1 MATSDKSGKP
11 GKQGTS
17 RRRTTRTTSR
27 KKATRPPTIDLEATE
42 VADAAGSEKTP
53 PERAE
58 SKPATGKPG
67 DEKAAGEKSAS
78 GKPDDAP
85 AEAAGEKVADA
96 APAEDIKG
104 KSTAKPDSTGDEAG
118 TKTKDAPATGPAGRS
133 SVRDSVASLK
143 PDPAEPQPATESQPE
158 LAGFSLIAVGGA
170 AAAGALLSLVVLVGL
185 DRAGVLPWR
194 ADTSGIDPVQVTA
207 KLDAL
212 ESQITG
218 LANKAPAR
226 DPALDTRVATLEKDL
241 NTAGTA
247 VAALPGLIDTLAS
260 RLDSLESTVNETQAK
275 TQSALAGLKT
285 IESAVDTIGSGESS
299 AAPSSEALELKLSA
313 LASRVERFEEQA
325 QAANNGELPALLEDL
340 ERNIVEI
347 KTALSASDGR
357 IDEISGQVEAI
368 PEGVTPD
375 AFAKALGLVRSA
387 IENRLDVIEKRL
399 GGPGETRGVA
409 SAIALSSL
417 RRTID
422 RGAPFAAE
430 LAAFS
435 ALVPDEPAADVVRP
449 FADGGLMTRPELT
462 ARFAVVVE
470 ESRRVAKAEDPSQ
483 DITGS
488 ILSRLKTV
496 VTVRRTGEDD
506 GKDAGAVMAR
516 MAKLLNSGDFAGAVA
531 QGNAAGDVLPAGP
544 KEWLAT
550 AQARLAADKAL
561 ADADARMLA
570 ALAKSG
576 D

>member
-1 MATSDKSGKP
+1 MATSDKSDKP

-17 RRRTTRTTSR
+17 RRRTTSR

-42 VADAAGSEKTP
+42 VADAAASKKTP
-53 PERAE
+53 AASAE
-58 SKPATGKPG
+58 SKPATAKSGDAKPASA
-67 DEKAAGEKSAS
+67 KAAGEKPATAS
-78 GKPDDAP
+78 TETSGAKA
-85 AEAAGEKVADA
+85 ADA
-96 APAEDIKG
+96 ASTEEIKD
-104 KSTAKPDSTGDEAG
+104 KSATKPTSAG
-118 TKTKDAPATGPAGRS
+118 GASDTKPKAAPATEPAGRS
-133 SVRDSVASLK
+133 SIRDSVASLK
-143 PDPAEPQPATESQPE
+143 PDPAEPQAAIDPQPGP
-158 LAGFSLIAVGGA
+158 AGFSLITVGGA
-170 AAAGALLSLVVLVGL
+170 AAAGALLSLVALVGL

-212 ESQITG
+212 ESQLTG
-218 LANKAPAR
+218 LAKEASAGN
-226 DPALDTRVATLEKDL
+226 PALDTRVSTLEKDL

-247 VAALPGLIDTLAS
+247 VAALPDLIDTLAS
-260 RLDSLESTVNETQAK
+260 RLDGLETTLSDTQAK

-285 IESAVDTIGSGESS
+285 IETAVDTIGSGEG
-299 AAPSSEALELKLSA
+299 AATPSSEALELKLSA
-313 LASRVERFEEQA
+313 LASRVERFETQSQSA
-325 QAANNGELPALLEDL
+325 GNPELPGLIDDL

-357 IDEISGQVEAI
+357 INEVSGKVAAI

-375 AFAKALGLVRSA
+375 AFAKALGSVRSA
-387 IENRLDVIEKRL
+387 IESRLDTIEKRL
-399 GGPGETRGVA
+399 GGPGETRGAA
-409 SAIALSSL
+409 SAIALASL
-417 RRTID
+417 RRTVD

-435 ALVPDEPAADVVRP
+435 ALVPDDPAAGVVRP
-449 FADGGLMTRPELT
+449 FAASGLMTRSDLA
-462 ARFAVVVE
+462 ARFAAVVE
-470 ESRRVAKAEDPSQ
+470 DSRKAEKDEDPSQ

-496 VTVRRTGEDD
+496 VTVRRTGDD
-506 GKDAGAVMAR
+506 GGKDAGAVMAR
-516 MAKLLNSGDFAGAVA
+516 MAKLLRNGDFAGAVA
-531 QGNAAGDVLPAGP
+531 QGNVAGDVLPAGP